1 MNHLSVSIDSAAVAV
16 RESIASKKELFSFC
30 GRLAADCY
38 GLEKSSVIVGL
49 DEREQL
55 GSTGFGGAVAIPHAK
70 IEGLDQCV
78 GLFIRLTNPMAFD
91 SHDDQPVDMIFGLL
105 SPAKAGAEHLK
116 ALAEISR
123 FLRDENMV
131 AKLRGAK
138 GEDALF
144 VLLTGQREQQAA

>member
-1 MNHLSVSIDSAAVAV
+1 MKHLSVSIDSAAVAA
-16 RESIASKKELFSFC
+16 RETITSKSELFTLLGS
-30 GRLAADCY
+30 LAADSY
-38 GLEKSSVIVGL
+38 GLKKSSIIRGL
-49 DEREQL
+49 NEREQL

-70 IEGLDQCV
+70 IKDLDQCV
-78 GLFIRLTNPMAFD
+78 GLFVRLTSPMSFD
-91 SHDDQPVDMIFGLL
+91 SHDGQPVDMVFGLL
-105 SPAKAGAEHLK
+105 SPEKGGAEHLK

-138 GEDALF
+138 GKDALF